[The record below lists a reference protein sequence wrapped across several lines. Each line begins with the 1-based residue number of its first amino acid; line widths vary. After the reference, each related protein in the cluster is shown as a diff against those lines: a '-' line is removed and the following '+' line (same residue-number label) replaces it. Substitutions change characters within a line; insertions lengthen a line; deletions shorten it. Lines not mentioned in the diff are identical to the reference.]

1 VWGLVFSPFFQFN
14 DAIMAVVKKKSPKNF
29 ILDVDGVMTDGKFYY
44 TAEGK
49 VMKAF
54 GPDDHDALLLL
65 KPHMHIHLVTGDRKG
80 FDISKKRIKDH
91 MKFPLDLVS
100 TFERVEWMSDNGF
113 NPNETIYMGDGIFDA
128 VVFDK
133 VAYGIAPAN
142 AFHTTKKKAD
152 FVTKSIGGD
161 SAVAE
166 ACLHLLKKFFKPFN
180 PLRVTLKKGS
190 GEWGK

>member
-1 VWGLVFSPFFQFN
+1 
-14 DAIMAVVKKKSPKNF
+14 MASKKKKQLKNF
-29 ILDVDGVMTDGKFYY
+29 IIDVDGVLTDGRFYY

-65 KPHMHIHLVTGDRKG
+65 KPYLNICMVTGDRRG
-80 FDISKKRIKDH
+80 FPISKKRIEQD
-91 MKFPLDLVS
+91 MKFPLELVS
-100 TFERVEWMSDNGF
+100 TFERVKWMKDNGF
-113 NPNETIYMGDGIFDA
+113 KPQETIYMGDGIFDA
-128 VVFDK
+128 MVFDE

-142 AFHTTKKKAD
+142 AFHTTKAKAD
-152 FVTKSIGGD
+152 FVTKSAGGD

-166 ACLHLLKKFFKPFN
+166 ACIHILQKFFVPFD
-180 PLRVTLKKGS
+180 PLNVALKKGS